1 MPEPSLA
8 ERGRTLAAIGRV
20 GSLSTQSRKL
30 PGFPFG
36 SMMPFAVDHLGR
48 PIFFI
53 STMAMHT
60 QNLQQDGRASLLIT
74 QPDVSGDPLASA
86 RLTLVGTAAVAPA
99 DEVRDLYLSRY
110 ENARYW
116 QEYTDFAYYRL
127 AVEGVY
133 FIGGFGVMGWVAAEE
148 YAAAAPD
155 PLAEAGPGIIQ
166 HMNAD
171 HADALRRIV
180 ERDSGEAPDAPEH
193 VGEGC
198 FCLSA
203 RPDRLLEER
212 IHIVDIEKDTT
223 AGAAQRLRGPGGTAG
238 HFVGEHDHRIADF
251 DFRVTDL
258 SVGSVHTHY
267 FLRTECVLV
276 KVEGPRGIVKSKIRR
291 YRAISLGN
299 RLCLTWHM
307 SLLVFWITQS
317 V

>member
-1 MPEPSLA
+1 VSNRQHAGPGPSTPGVPEPSLA

-20 GSLSTQSRKL
+20 GSLSTHSRKL

-36 SMMPFAVDHLGR
+36 SMMPFAVDHIGR
-48 PIFFI
+48 PVFFI

-86 RLTLVGTAAVAPA
+86 RLTLVGTAAVAPVE
-99 DEVRDLYLSRY
+99 EVRDLYLSRY

-133 FIGGFGVMGWVAAEE
+133 FIGGFGVMGWVAPEE

-155 PLAEAGPGIIQ
+155 PLAEDGPGIIQ

-180 ERDSGEAPDAPEH
+180 ERDSGEAPDEVSMTA
-193 VGEGC
+193 V
-198 FCLSA
+198 
-203 RPDRLLEER
+203 DRLGFHVRL
-212 IHIVDIEKDTT
+212 KT
-223 AGAAQRLRGPGGTAG
+223 ADRVHGR
-238 HFVGEHDHRIADF
+238 RIAFPREVRD
-251 DFRVTDL
+251 T
-258 SVGSVHTHY
+258 GEA
-267 FLRTECVLV
+267 RTVLIEMV
-276 KVEGPRGIVKSKIRR
+276 
-291 YRAISLGN
+291 RAC
-299 RLCLTWHM
+299 R
-307 SLLVFWITQS
+307 
-317 V
+317 